1 MLKWID
7 YIWFVGEAFHRRE
20 RSPGDGGA
28 LLMVCWYMD
37 VFLPLLTFSHRVLN
51 GWWFYLAAAP
61 VLLLAPF
68 VFCRFRYTAK
78 RRDEIWTRFHDYKH
92 MGRRLLAT
100 GAVIAG
106 ICSLEIFLM
115 IHFGFWKL
123 GSR

>member
-37 VFLPLLTFSHRVLN
+37 AFLPLLTFSHRVVN
-51 GWWFYLAAAP
+51 GWWFYLVAAP

-78 RRDEIWTRFHDYKH
+78 RRDEIWARYHGYKH
-92 MGRRLLAT
+92 MGKRLLAT
-100 GAVIAG
+100 GTLMAA
-106 ICSLEIFLM
+106 ICFLEVFLM
-115 IHFGFWKL
+115 IHFGFWEL

>member
-20 RSPGDGGA
+20 GSPGDGGT
-28 LLMVCWYMD
+28 LLMVCWFMD
-37 VFLPLLTFSHRVLN
+37 AFLPLLTFSHRVVN
-51 GWWFYLAAAP
+51 GWWFYLVATP

-78 RRDEIWTRFHDYKH
+78 RRVEIWARFHDHKH
-92 MGRRLLAT
+92 MGRRLLVI
-100 GAVIAG
+100 GAVMAA
-106 ICSLEIFLM
+106 ICFLGVFLM
-115 IHFGFWKL
+115 IHLGFWKL

>member
-1 MLKWID
+1 MLGWID

-20 RSPGDGGA
+20 GAPGDGEA
-28 LLMVCWYMD
+28 LLMGCWYMGA
-37 VFLPLLTFSHRVLN
+37 FLPLLTFSHRVVN
-51 GWWFYLAAAP
+51 GWGFYLVADP

-68 VFCRFRYTAK
+68 VFCRFRYTEK
-78 RRDEIWTRFHDYKH
+78 RRDKIWTRLHEHRH
-92 MGRRLLAT
+92 MGRRLLAI
-100 GAVIAG
+100 GAVMVA